1 MERYMDAL
9 RACKPPPK
17 RAKITQEDQ
26 EDRIEGGLH
35 VPNSVLDGCESGF
48 TAADERRAKA
58 STQFFDDTALM
69 ALLCR
74 HDIVLFLA
82 NMHSA

>member
-1 MERYMDAL
+1 MERYMDVL
-9 RACKPPPK
+9 RARKPPPK
-17 RAKITQEDQ
+17 RAKITQ

-35 VPNSVLDGCESGF
+35 VPNSVLDGCKSGF
-48 TAADERRAKA
+48 TAADERCAKA